1 VALPTDL
8 PSSER
13 FDVRGYAR
21 TASGSL
27 REGSDLEAIGHSPI
41 ERETSEAL
49 AALRL
54 LERSTMRRLR
64 SLLVTPTHKDARVTA
79 FLVTW
84 SYEKFWIADA
94 LAAVL
99 GPPPKPRRA
108 SPPARIAERLRP
120 IALAVSTNLIGP
132 SITGAHL
139 ATAYADTL
147 LLESLY
153 TRLAGS
159 TDNAELARLLER
171 IAEITGRH
179 REFFGSDA
187 RRVLAASPSAR
198 RLARRSLRTAR
209 LPLGSDR
216 IPAAQLRTLLAPAR
230 RGARELDSAV
240 SALPGL
246 RGLVPIDRATRR

>member
-1 VALPTDL
+1 VTQPTNH
-8 PSSER
+8 PSKER
-13 FDVRGYAR
+13 FDVRGYTR

-27 REGSDLEAIGHSPI
+27 REGCDLEAITRSPV
-41 ERETSEAL
+41 EPDTEQAL

-94 LAAVL
+94 LAAVI
-99 GPPPKPRRA
+99 GPPPKARRA
-108 SPPARIAERLRP
+108 SLPARVAERLQP
-120 IALAVSTNLIGP
+120 IAQAISTNLIGP

-159 TDNAELARLLER
+159 TGNTELARLLER

-187 RRVLAASPSAR
+187 RRVLAGSASAR

-216 IPAAQLRTLLAPAR
+216 IPAAQLRVLLAPAR
-230 RGARELDSAV
+230 RGARDLDSAV

-246 RGLVPIDRATRR
+246 RGLAPIDRATRR